1 MKKNGAELLVPNLL
15 KQALKK
21 SGLAKQ
27 MSQKLRVS
35 LQSEGEGEGED
46 ALKLRD
52 LASQSLMGQH

>member
-1 MKKNGAELLVPNLL
+1 MKRIGAELLFPNLL

-35 LQSEGEGEGED
+35 LQSEGEGED